1 MKKSMGVVMNYE
13 IKPRHSFVSTSL
25 QGYIE
30 ASYAD
35 LVKVFGHPQ
44 CTETSGDGKVDIEWE
59 LQIIDNEWD
68 TVYPITIY
76 NWKDYD
82 GGYSAMSS
90 ESYKWH
96 IGGNAGIVSAYVN
109 EYFEME
115 AA

>member
-1 MKKSMGVVMNYE
+1 MNYE

-25 QGYIE
+25 QGYLK

-82 GGYSAMSS
+82 GGHAAMSS
-90 ESYKWH
+90 ESYNWH

-115 AA
+115 VA

>member
-1 MKKSMGVVMNYE
+1 MGTDKSL
-13 IKPRHSFVSTSL
+13 I
-25 QGYIE
+25 
-30 ASYAD
+30 
-35 LVKVFGHPQ
+35 
-44 CTETSGDGKVDIEWE
+44 
-59 LQIIDNEWD
+59 NEWD

-109 EYFEME
+109 EYFDNGGSRNGKEKFKL
-115 AA
+115 

>member
-1 MKKSMGVVMNYE
+1 MNNVT
-13 IKPRHSFVSTSL
+13 IKPRSYFVSTSL
-25 QGYIE
+25 QGYLK

-82 GGYSAMSS
+82 GGHAAMSS
-90 ESYKWH
+90 ESYNWH

-115 AA
+115 VA

>member
-1 MKKSMGVVMNYE
+1 MNYE
-13 IKPRHSFVSTSL
+13 IKPRTAFVSTSL
-25 QGYIE
+25 QGYIQ

-82 GGYSAMSS
+82 GGHAAMSS
-90 ESYKWH
+90 ESYNWH

-115 AA
+115 VA

>member
-1 MKKSMGVVMNYE
+1 MNYE
-13 IKPRHSFVSTSL
+13 IKPRTTFVSTSL

-59 LQIIDNEWD
+59 LKIIEEDGQ
-68 TVYPITIY
+68 VYPITIY

-82 GGYSAMSS
+82 CGYFAMSS
-90 ESYKWH
+90 ESYNWH
-96 IGGNAGIVSAYVN
+96 IGGNAGIVSAYIN
-109 EYFEME
+109 EYFENEME
-115 AA
+115 VA